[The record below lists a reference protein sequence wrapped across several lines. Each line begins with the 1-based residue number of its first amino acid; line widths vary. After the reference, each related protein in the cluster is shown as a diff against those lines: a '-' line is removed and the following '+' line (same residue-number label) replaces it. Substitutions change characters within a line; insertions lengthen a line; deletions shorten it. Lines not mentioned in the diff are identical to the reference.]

1 MVNGLSSI
9 KLILFLQ
16 IALPESTLLRGGH
29 SATSV
34 VLAPGL
40 TEVVVFGGCPEC
52 DYSTRND
59 LDEPKIAE
67 TVIYSFG
74 KLNVVILPTAY
85 L

>member
-1 MVNGLSSI
+1 MLNGI
-9 KLILFLQ
+9 IFVLQ
-16 IALPESTLLRGGH
+16 IILPESTLLRAGH

-52 DYSTRND
+52 DYSTRYD

-67 TVIYSFG
+67 TVIYTFG
-74 KLNVVILPTAY
+74 KSQISVLF
-85 L
+85 